1 MKLKRTHLSLLMFL
15 LLGITLAACTQ
26 TVDSEELNPPDT
38 RINVVATTTIVGD
51 VVKNI
56 GGDAIHL
63 DVLLPVGT
71 DPHSFQP
78 TPQDVIKVTKADVI
92 FMNGIGLEEYME
104 SLLENADSGDRIVNV
119 SEGVPL
125 LKTSNQ
131 YDQDIQ
137 HETNDPHVWMD
148 PNNVVVWVD
157 NIEATL
163 SIIDPENSTLYGT
176 NKENYLLALFELDQQ
191 IRNQVAQIPESQRK
205 LVTDHQVFGYFANRY
220 GFNQVGTIIPGYSTL
235 AEPSALDLAELE
247 DNIRDLNVKVIL
259 VGNTVNPSLAERI
272 AQDTGTQ
279 LVFVYT
285 GSLTE
290 PGGLADNYLD
300 FIRYNTNAIISATK

>member
-78 TPQDVIKVTKADVI
+78 TPQDVIKVTKADVV

-104 SLLENADSGDRIVNV
+104 SLLENADSRDRIVNV
-119 SEGVPL
+119 SKGVPL